1 MKHLAIGIWFSL
13 AACSHKQL
21 PPPPSDLFEPVAVE
35 TKPGLSGLAVDDQGI
50 LFSVAER
57 DRTAFAIDITQRPP
71 RVTALPING
80 PADDPTLTDLD
91 FEGIAWLGGNE
102 FAFALEGANSAF
114 AGVAWATRIDDV
126 LQVTR
131 IATLPPASLAIELT
145 KNHGAEG
152 ICGTGNTVLVALENW
167 QTRKAPAPNGAG
179 ARTLEAGKHPRYAPV
194 ARIRDGV
201 LEVAYLRLQSK
212 RGKLASLDCTVA
224 PDGSAQVWAIER
236 HYDTT
241 LVESFDM
248 PAVLKPDAVDLESH
262 IEVDLTAAV
271 AGRRNIEGIAQL
283 RNGKLVLAVDNQ
295 GNKASGP
302 SELLLLK

>member
-1 MKHLAIGIWFSL
+1 MKHLAIGICFSL
-13 AACSHKQL
+13 AACSPKQL
-21 PPPPSDLFEPVAVE
+21 PPPPPSDLFEPVAVE

-57 DRTAFAIDITQRPP
+57 DRAAFAIDMTQRPP
-71 RVTALPING
+71 RVTALPIIG
-80 PADDPTLTDLD
+80 PADDPTLTGLD

-114 AGVAWATRIDDV
+114 AGVAWATRKGDA

-131 IATLPPASLAIELT
+131 IATLPATALAIELT

-167 QTRKAPAPNGAG
+167 QTRKAPGPN
-179 ARTLEAGKHPRYAPV
+179 PRYAPV

-224 PDGSAQVWAIER
+224 PDGSAHVWAIER

-248 PAVLKPDAVDLESH
+248 PAVLKPDALDLASH